1 MLTNLKPFEEERLIL
16 SIASKNL
23 LLRDLLSSEALAE
36 IIPALRRVSLNPN
49 QVLWE
54 QGDAI
59 DHVYFPLDS
68 VVSVLGIMED
78 GTTVETAMI
87 GREGL
92 VGISSILGKG
102 VSRQWIWVSLNG
114 EALQLDLSVL
124 DKVFVQNERALK
136 ALLQCYRSMVMQ
148 TSQRCICNTR
158 HTIHERLCCWLLMIH
173 DRVGGSNLRLTQE
186 MIASRVGARRAGI
199 TVAAGLL
206 QNAGAIEYR
215 RGHVHIIDRQ
225 ILEEMACECYPILQ
239 SDFIAQNNNKTHN
252 ITNNH
257 TNQTT
262 TNRREGAA

>member
-1 MLTNLKPFEEERLIL
+1 MLTNLRPIEEERQIL
-16 SIASKNL
+16 STSSKNL
-23 LLRDLLSSEALAE
+23 LLRDLLSSVALSDYLT
-36 IIPALRRVSLNPN
+36 PALRRVSLNPN

-54 QGDAI
+54 QGDVI
-59 DHVYFPLDS
+59 NHVYFPLDS

-78 GTTVETAMI
+78 GTTIETAMI

-114 EALQLDLSVL
+114 EAMQLDVSVL

-136 ALLQCYRSMVMQ
+136 TLLYCYRSMVLQ
-148 TSQRCICNTR
+148 TSQRCLCNTR

-186 MIASRVGARRAGI
+186 MIASRIGARRAGI

-215 RGHVHIIDRQ
+215 RGHVHIIDRE

-239 SDFIAQNNNKTHN
+239 SDFIT
-252 ITNNH
+252 
-257 TNQTT
+257 
-262 TNRREGAA
+262 REGAI